1 MTRQT
6 AFIPIVRIMVAT
18 AFLTNWPAAAAQNGA
33 TPTTDPNKEIDQ
45 VINHPT
51 GERAKSFEE
60 VIDRA
65 VNNERMLMRRLRDK
79 TPVIETYI
87 QEMKSDP
94 ELGPVP
100 KNDYYFLGQ
109 LDMKDGVVDL
119 SYLPPRPKLKAAQ
132 HLLATLFTTQYNSR
146 GFADELFIDV
156 PDFDRAHYQFEY
168 RRREF
173 RGDVRCYVVD
183 VEPRREA
190 AKRKFKGTIWIED
203 RDYNIVRFKG
213 QYLPSNDHQY
223 IHFDC
228 WRVNTGGLW
237 VPAYIYGEEGE
248 YRNAVLKTAAM
259 RAQTRL
265 WGYERLAEKS
275 DEAFTNLTVDIPQGV
290 KDDTDTSADNS
301 PLESS
306 RLWEEESAQNVI
318 ERLERGGLIGPPG
331 EVDQVLETVISNLLV
346 SANINLDFKVKARIL
361 LTTPLE
367 SMSLNHTIL
376 LSRGLI
382 DVLPDEASLAA
393 VLAHELS
400 HILLGHSM
408 NTKYAF
414 EDRLLFDDPS
424 IARHVQ
430 VGRDEK
436 EETAADAKA
445 IEILQKSP
453 YKDSLP
459 KVGLFL
465 RMLSDRSTDVPHLIK
480 PLIGNRMA
488 DTRKDLRMSGLMNQA
503 PTLELRDK
511 DQIAALPL
519 GSHIRMD
526 PWTDK
531 LKLIKPSADQ
541 RFTAK
546 DKLPFEI
553 TPFEIHLTREEND
566 KAAAAAAAAPA
577 PGTAPAG
584 PPADAQSVAP
594 ATPSAPPQQNQ

>member
-6 AFIPIVRIMVAT
+6 AFISFVRIVIAT
-18 AFLTNWPAAAAQNGA
+18 AFLANLPATAQTG
-33 TPTTDPNKEIDQ
+33 TPSTSDPNKEMDQ

-51 GERAKSFEE
+51 GERARSFEE

-65 VNNERMLMRRLRDK
+65 VNSERMLMRRLRDK

-87 QEMKSDP
+87 QEMKTDE

-109 LDMKDGVVDL
+109 LDMKDGLVDM
-119 SYLPPRPKLKAAQ
+119 SYLPPRPKVKATQ
-132 HLLATLFTTQYNSR
+132 HFLATLFTTQYNSR

-156 PDFDRAHYQFEY
+156 PDFDRAHYTFEY

-173 RGDVRCYVVD
+173 HGEVRCFVVD

-190 AKRKFKGTIWIED
+190 GKRKFKGTIWIED

-213 QYLPSNDHQY
+213 QYLPSNDHEY
-223 IHFDC
+223 VHFDC
-228 WRVNTGGLW
+228 WRVNAGGMW
-237 VPAYIYGEEGE
+237 VPAYIYAEEGE
-248 YRNAVLKTAAM
+248 YRTAVIRTAAM

-265 WGYERLAEKS
+265 WGYERESQKS

-290 KDDTDTSADNS
+290 KDESDSAADNS
-301 PLESS
+301 PLQSS

-318 ERLERGGLIGPPG
+318 ERLERAGLISPSG
-331 EVDQVLETVISNLLV
+331 EVDQVLETVVSNLLV

-424 IARHVQ
+424 IAKHIQ
-430 VGRDEK
+430 VGRDQK

-445 IEILQKSP
+445 VEILQKSP

-465 RMLSDRSTDVPHLIK
+465 RMLSERSDDVPHLIK
-480 PLIGNRMA
+480 PLIGNKMS
-488 DTRKDLRMSGLMNQA
+488 DTHKNLRMSGLMDQS

-526 PWTDK
+526 PWSDR
-531 LKLIKPSADQ
+531 LHLIKPSADQ

-553 TPFEIHLTREEND
+553 TPFEIHLVRED
-566 KAAAAAAAAPA
+566 SKPAVAAATVPPPPAAAGTAPA
-577 PGTAPAG
+577 DVQTANPPAAATAPAG
-584 PPADAQSVAP
+584 PP
-594 ATPSAPPQQNQ
+594 QN

>member
-1 MTRQT
+1 MTRQ
-6 AFIPIVRIMVAT
+6 AAALLPLVRIAIAS
-18 AFLTNWPAAAAQNGA
+18 AFLVNWPAAAQ
-33 TPTTDPNKEIDQ
+33 TPPPTDPNKEIDQ
-45 VINHPT
+45 VINHPS
-51 GERAKSFEE
+51 GERARSFEE
-60 VIDRA
+60 IIDRA

-87 QEMKSDP
+87 QEMKMDE

-109 LDMKDGVVDL
+109 LDMKDGLVDM
-119 SYLPPRPKLKAAQ
+119 SYLPPRPKVKAVEHFMAS
-132 HLLATLFTTQYNSR
+132 LFTTQYNSR

-173 RGDVRCYVVD
+173 RGEVRCYVID
-183 VEPRREA
+183 VEPRKEA

-203 RDYNIVRFKG
+203 RDYNVVRFKG
-213 QYLPSNDHQY
+213 QYLPSNDHEY
-223 IHFDC
+223 VHFDC
-228 WRVNTGGLW
+228 WRVNSGGMW
-237 VPAYIYGEEGE
+237 IPAFIYAEEGA
-248 YRNAVLKTAAM
+248 YRTAVLKTAAM

-265 WGYERLAEKS
+265 WGYERQSEKS
-275 DEAFTNLTVDIPQGV
+275 DEAFTNLTVDVPQGGV
-290 KDDTDTSADNS
+290 KDEGDSSIDNS
-301 PLESS
+301 PLQSS

-318 ERLERGGLIGPPG
+318 ERLERGGLISPSG
-331 EVDQVLETVISNLLV
+331 EVDQVLETVVSNLLV
-346 SANINLDFKVKARIL
+346 SSNVNLDFKVKARIL

-376 LSRGLI
+376 MSRGLI

-393 VLAHELS
+393 VLAHELA

-414 EDRLLFDDPS
+414 EDRLLFDDPA
-424 IARHVQ
+424 IAKHVQ
-430 VGRDEK
+430 VGRDQK
-436 EETAADAKA
+436 EEAAADAKA
-445 IEILQKSP
+445 IELLQKSP

-465 RMLSDRSTDVPHLIK
+465 RMLSDRSNEVPHLIK

-488 DTRKDLRMSGLMNQA
+488 DTKKDLRMSGLMNQA
-503 PTLELRDK
+503 PTLEIRDK

-526 PWTDK
+526 PWSDK
-531 LKLIKPSADQ
+531 LHLIKPSADL

-553 TPFEIHLTREEND
+553 TPFEIHLVRED
-566 KAAAAAAAAPA
+566 SKPQTAAAAP
-577 PGTAPAG
+577 PPPAQPAT
-584 PPADAQSVAP
+584 PPADAQTVTTPVAR
-594 ATPSAPPQQNQ
+594 PQN

>member
-1 MTRQT
+1 MTRQK
-6 AFIPIVRIMVAT
+6 ALIPIASIMIVT
-18 AFLTNWPAAAAQNGA
+18 SFLVNWPAAAQTQ
-33 TPTTDPNKEIDQ
+33 TPAPITDPNKEIDQ
-45 VINHPT
+45 IISHPT

-65 VNNERMLMRRLRDK
+65 VNSERMLMRRLRDK

-87 QEMKSDP
+87 QEVKTDA
-94 ELGPVP
+94 ELGAVP

-109 LDMKDGVVDL
+109 LDMKDGLVDM
-119 SYLPPRPKLKAAQ
+119 SYLPPRQKIKAFE
-132 HLLATLFTTQYNSR
+132 HFVATVFTTQYNSR

-173 RGDVRCYVVD
+173 RGEVRCYVVD

-190 AKRKFKGTIWIED
+190 GKRRFKGTIWIED
-203 RDYNIVRFKG
+203 RDYNIVRIKG
-213 QYLPSNDHQY
+213 QYQPSGEHEY
-223 IHFDC
+223 VHFDC
-228 WRVNTGGLW
+228 WRVNSGGMW
-237 VPAYIYGEEGE
+237 IPAYIYGEEGE
-248 YRNAVLKTAAM
+248 YRNAVIKTSAM
-259 RAQTRL
+259 RSQTRL
-265 WGYERLAEKS
+265 WGYERESEKS

-290 KDDTDTSADNS
+290 KDDSDASVDTS
-301 PLESS
+301 PLQSS

-318 ERLERGGLIGPPG
+318 QRLERGGLLSQPG

-346 SANINLDFKVKARIL
+346 SANINLDFKVRARVL
-361 LTTPLE
+361 MTTPLE

-393 VLAHELS
+393 VLAHELA

-424 IARHVQ
+424 IAKHVQ
-430 VGRDEK
+430 VGRDQK
-436 EETAADAKA
+436 EEVAADAKA
-445 IEILQKSP
+445 LEILRKSP

-465 RMLSDRSTDVPHLIK
+465 RMLSERSNEVPHLIK
-480 PLIGNRMA
+480 PLLGNRMS
-488 DTRKDLRMSGLMNQA
+488 DSKKDLRLSGLMDLA

-511 DQIAALPL
+511 DQVAALPL
-519 GSHIRMD
+519 GSHIRVD
-526 PWTDK
+526 PWSDK
-531 LKLIKPSADQ
+531 LHLIKPSADQ
-541 RFTAK
+541 RFSAK
-546 DKLPFEI
+546 DKMPFQV
-553 TPFEIHLTREEND
+553 TPFEIHLVRE
-566 KAAAAAAAAPA
+566 
-577 PGTAPAG
+577 
-584 PPADAQSVAP
+584 DAKP
-594 ATPSAPPQQNQ
+594 ATPPATPTPTAPGGAAQAAVVPAAPPQN